1 MTPEIILK
9 KYWDYDTFR
18 PGQREIIQ
26 SVLDGKDTLA
36 LLPTGGGKSICFQI
50 PALCKDG
57 ICLVISPLIAL
68 MRDQVNNLLQ
78 RGIPA
83 AAIYSGMSYRT
94 IDRILDNA
102 VFGNYKF
109 LYMSPERL
117 TTEIAQVRIKRM
129 NINLL
134 AIDEAHCVSQWGY
147 DFRPSYLE
155 IANIRAALKNIP
167 ILGLTATATTEV
179 IEDIQKKLEFRRNSQ
194 VFKQDFS
201 RPNLSYVVRH
211 AEHKETKMLEIV
223 QKVPGSGIIYT
234 RNRRRTKEIADFLTK
249 NGILADYYHAGLTPD
264 ERSIKQDAWVNN
276 KIRIMAATNAFG
288 MGIDKPDV
296 RTVVHIDLPNSPE
309 AYFQEAG
316 RGGRDGKKSY
326 AVLLYDKNDAIGL
339 ERQLENDF
347 PEMKEIRR
355 VYAAVGNYLQMPVGS
370 GLGESFDFELVTFCE
385 KYGFDVLKAY
395 SCFKILEQDGWLSLS
410 ESVYELSTLKILLER
425 QQLYDYQLRTG
436 GTVDKILK
444 SLLRIHQ
451 GITTNY
457 CSINEY
463 KLAGFIKMPVEA
475 IEKALLHLHKDG
487 IVDYR
492 RKKDKPQLTFV
503 RERADQN
510 WLTIDWSRYMFRKKR
525 ETHRVKKAIEYA
537 EMEICRSR
545 QLLEYFGQ
553 EKTTNCGV
561 CDVCLNKQKV
571 VLSASELEI
580 LKHKILKLIA
590 HTPLSIREIVDAFA
604 EKDRSRVIQTV
615 QYLGENGF
623 IVAEKDKF
631 IIKNTN

>member
-9 KYWDYDTFR
+9 KYWNYDAFR

-26 SVLDGKDTLA
+26 SVLEAKDTLA

-50 PALCKDG
+50 PALCKEG
-57 ICLVISPLIAL
+57 ICVVISPLIAL

-83 AAIYSGMSYRT
+83 AAIYSGMSYRA

-117 TTEIAQVRIKRM
+117 TTEIAQVRLKRM

-167 ILGLTATATTEV
+167 VLALTATATPDV

-201 RPNLSYVVRH
+201 RPNLAYVVRH

-234 RNRRRTKEIADFLTK
+234 RNRRKTQEIAAFLTQ

-264 ERSIKQDAWVNN
+264 ERSSKQDAWINN

-296 RTVVHIDLPNSPE
+296 RTVVHVDLPNSPE

-339 ERQLENDF
+339 ERQLVNDF

-370 GLGESFDFELVTFCE
+370 GLGESFDFEFVPFCE
-385 KYGFDVLKAY
+385 RYGLDVLKTY

-410 ESVYELSTLKILLER
+410 ESAYELSTIKILVER
-425 QQLYDYQLRTG
+425 QQLYDYQLRIG
-436 GTVDKILK
+436 GGVDKILQG
-444 SLLRIHQ
+444 LLRLHQ
-451 GITTNY
+451 GILTNY
-457 CSINEY
+457 CNVNEY
-463 KLAGFIKMPVEA
+463 KLAGFVKMPLE
-475 IEKALLHLHKDG
+475 ITEKGLFHLHKDG
-487 IVDYR
+487 IIDYR

-537 EMEICRSR
+537 EIEICRSR

-553 EKTTNCGV
+553 EDAENCGV
-561 CDVCLNKQKV
+561 CDVCLNKQKT
-571 VLSASELEI
+571 VLHPSELEA

-590 HTPLSIREIVDAFA
+590 PTPLSIREIVDAFA
-604 EKDRSRVIQTV
+604 EKDRSRVIQSV
-615 QYLGENGF
+615 QYLADNQVIER
-623 IVAEKDKF
+623 EKDKF
-631 IIKNTN
+631 IIKKV

>member
-9 KYWDYDTFR
+9 KYWNYDTFR

-26 SVLDGKDTLA
+26 AVLDGKDALA
-36 LLPTGGGKSICFQI
+36 LLPTGGGKSICFQV
-50 PALCKDG
+50 PALCKEG
-57 ICLVISPLIAL
+57 ICIVISPLIAL

-83 AAIYSGMSYRT
+83 AAVYSGMSYRT
-94 IDRILDNA
+94 IDKILDNA
-102 VFGNYKF
+102 LSGNYKF

-129 NINLL
+129 NVNLL

-155 IANIRAALKNIP
+155 IANIRAALKTVP
-167 ILGLTATATTEV
+167 ILALTATATMDV
-179 IEDIQKKLEFRRNSQ
+179 IEDIQKKLEFRRNGQ

-201 RPNLSYVVRH
+201 RPNLAYVVRH

-234 RNRRRTKEIADFLTK
+234 RNRRKTKEIADFLTK
-249 NGILADYYHAGLTPD
+249 NGILADFYHAGLTPD
-264 ERSIKQDAWVNN
+264 ERSTKQDAWVNN
-276 KIRIMAATNAFG
+276 EIRIMAATNAFG

-296 RTVVHIDLPNSPE
+296 RTVVHVDLPNSPE

-339 ERQLENDF
+339 ERQLVNDF

-370 GLGESFDFELVTFCE
+370 GLGESFDFELVPFCE
-385 KYGFDVLKAY
+385 RYGLDVLKTH

-410 ESVYELSTLKILLER
+410 DSVFELSTIKILVER
-425 QQLYDYQLRTG
+425 QQLYDYQSRNG
-436 GTVDKILK
+436 GGVDKILQG
-444 SLLRIHQ
+444 LLRLHQ
-451 GITTNY
+451 GILTSY
-457 CSINEY
+457 SIVNEY
-463 KLAGFIKMPVEA
+463 KLAGFVKMPLE
-475 IEKALLHLHKDG
+475 ITEKGLFHLHKDG
-487 IVDYR
+487 IIDYR

-537 EMEICRSR
+537 EIEICRSR

-553 EKTTNCGV
+553 EDSTNCGV
-561 CDVCLNKQKV
+561 CDVCLNKHKI
-571 VLSASELEI
+571 VLQPSELEV

-590 HTPLSIREIVDAFA
+590 PMPLSIREIVDAFA
-604 EKDRSRVIQTV
+604 DKDRSRVIQTV
-615 QYLGENGF
+615 QFLAENRV
-623 IVAEKDKF
+623 IEREKDKF
-631 IIKNTN
+631 ILKKG

>member
-9 KYWDYDTFR
+9 KYWDFDTFR
-18 PGQREIIQ
+18 LGQREIIQ

-36 LLPTGGGKSICFQI
+36 LLPTGGGKSVCFQI
-50 PALCKDG
+50 PTLYKDG
-57 ICLVISPLIAL
+57 MCLVISPLIAL
-68 MRDQVNNLLQ
+68 MRDQVNNLLKK
-78 RGIPA
+78 GIPA
-83 AAIYSGMSYRT
+83 AAIYSGMSYRA
-94 IDRILDNA
+94 IDKILDNA
-102 VFGNYKF
+102 LAGSYKF

-117 TTEIAQVRIKRM
+117 TTEIVQVRVKRM

-134 AIDEAHCVSQWGY
+134 AVDEAHCVSQWGY

-155 IANIRAALKNIP
+155 IANIRAALKNVP

-201 RPNLSYVVRH
+201 RPNLAYVVRH
-211 AEHKETKMLEIV
+211 AEHKATKMLEIV

-234 RNRRRTKEIADFLTK
+234 RNRRKTKEIADFLTQ
-249 NGILADYYHAGLTPD
+249 NGILADYYHAGLSPE
-264 ERSIKQDAWVNN
+264 ERSSKQDAWVNN
-276 KIRIMAATNAFG
+276 EIRIMAATNAFG

-296 RTVVHIDLPNSPE
+296 RTVVHVDLPTSPE

-326 AVLLYDKNDAIGL
+326 AVLLYDKKDAIGL
-339 ERQLENDF
+339 EQQLVNDF
-347 PEMKEIRR
+347 PEMKEIRQ

-370 GLGESFDFELVTFCE
+370 GLGESFDFEFVAFCE
-385 KYGFDVLKAY
+385 RYGLDVMKTY

-410 ESVYELSTLKILLER
+410 ESAYELSTLKILLER
-425 QQLYDYQLRTG
+425 QQLYDYQLRNG
-436 GTVDKILK
+436 AGIDRILK
-444 SLLRIHQ
+444 GLLRLYQ
-451 GITTNY
+451 GINTNY

-463 KLAGFIKMPVEA
+463 KLATFLKIALEEL
-475 IEKALLHLHKDG
+475 EKGLFHLHKDG
-487 IVDYR
+487 IIDYR

-510 WLTIDWSRYMFRKKR
+510 WLTIDWSRYMFRKRR

-553 EKTTNCGV
+553 EDATNCGV
-561 CDVCLNKQKV
+561 CDVCLNKQKP
-571 VLSASELEI
+571 VLNTSERDV
-580 LKHKILKLIA
+580 LKHKILKLIEYA
-590 HTPLSIREIVDAFA
+590 ALSIKEIVDAFA
-604 EKDRSRVIQTV
+604 TKDRSRVIQTV
-615 QYLGENGF
+615 QYLAENRV
-623 IVAEKDKF
+623 IEREKDKF
-631 IIKNTN
+631 IIKK

>member
-9 KYWDYDTFR
+9 KYWNYDTFR
-18 PGQREIIQ
+18 LGQREIIQ
-26 SVLDGKDTLA
+26 SVLDGTDTLA
-36 LLPTGGGKSICFQI
+36 LLPTGGGKSICFQV

-57 ICLVISPLIAL
+57 ICIVISPLIAL

-83 AAIYSGMSYRT
+83 AAIYSGMSYRQ
-94 IDRILDNA
+94 IDKILDNA
-102 VFGNYKF
+102 LSGNYKF

-155 IANIRAALKNIP
+155 IANIRAALKTVP
-167 ILGLTATATTEV
+167 ILALTATATTDV
-179 IEDIQKKLEFRRNSQ
+179 IEDIKKKLEFRRNSQ

-201 RPNLSYVVRH
+201 RPNLAYVVRH

-234 RNRRRTKEIADFLTK
+234 RNRRKTKEIADFLTK

-264 ERSIKQDAWVNN
+264 ERSTKQDAWINN

-296 RTVVHIDLPNSPE
+296 RTVVHVDLPNSPE

-339 ERQLENDF
+339 ERQLVNDF
-347 PEMKEIRR
+347 PEMKEIRK

-385 KYGFDVLKAY
+385 RYGLDVLKTH

-410 ESVYELSTLKILLER
+410 DSVFELSTIKVLVER
-425 QQLYDYQLRTG
+425 QQLYDYQLRIG
-436 GTVDKILK
+436 GGVDKILQGV
-444 SLLRIHQ
+444 LRLHQ
-451 GITTNY
+451 GILTNY
-457 CSINEY
+457 CIVNEY
-463 KLAGFIKMPVEA
+463 KLAGFVKMPIEV
-475 IEKALLHLHKDG
+475 IEKGLLHLHKDG
-487 IVDYR
+487 IIDYR

-537 EMEICRSR
+537 EIEICRSR

-553 EKTTNCGV
+553 EDAENCGV
-561 CDVCLNKQKV
+561 CDVCLNKKKT
-571 VLSASELEI
+571 VLTTSELEV

-590 HTPLSIREIVDAFA
+590 PTPLSIREIVDAFA

-615 QYLGENGF
+615 QYLAE
-623 IVAEKDKF
+623 IRAIEREKDKF
-631 IIKNTN
+631 ILKKS

>member
-9 KYWDYDTFR
+9 KYWNYDTFR
-18 PGQREIIQ
+18 LGQREIIQ

-50 PALCKDG
+50 PALCQEG

-78 RGIPA
+78 KNIPA

-94 IDRILDNA
+94 IDKILDNA
-102 VFGNYKF
+102 VFGKYKF

-155 IANIRAALKNIP
+155 IANIRAAFKNIP
-167 ILGLTATATTEV
+167 ILALTATATIDV
-179 IEDIQKKLEFRRNSQ
+179 IEDIQKKLEFRRNSA
-194 VFKQDFS
+194 VFRQDFS

-211 AEHKETKMLEIV
+211 AEHKDSKMLEIV
-223 QKVPGSGIIYT
+223 QKVPGSGIIYA
-234 RNRRRTKEIADFLTK
+234 RNRRKTKEIAEFLTK
-249 NGILADYYHAGLTPD
+249 HGILADFYHAGLTPD
-264 ERSIKQDAWVNN
+264 ERSVKQDAWINN
-276 KIRIMAATNAFG
+276 EIRIMAATNAFG

-296 RTVVHIDLPNSPE
+296 RTVVHMDLPNSPE

-339 ERQLENDF
+339 EKQLEVDF

-355 VYAAVGNYLQMPVGS
+355 VYAAVGNYYQMPVGS

-385 KYGFDVLKAY
+385 KYGFEVMKAY
-395 SCFKILEQDGWLSLS
+395 ACFKILEQDGWLSVS
-410 ESVYELSTLKILLER
+410 ESAFELSTLKILVER
-425 QQLYDYQLRTG
+425 QHLYDYQLKNG
-436 GTVDKILK
+436 AAIDKILQG
-444 SLLRIHQ
+444 LLRLNQ
-451 GITTNY
+451 GIATNY
-457 CSINEY
+457 SNINEY
-463 KLAGFIKMPVEA
+463 KLASFAKLPIEVVE
-475 IEKALLHLHKDG
+475 KSLLHLHKDG
-487 IVDYR
+487 IIDYR

-553 EKTTNCGV
+553 AETHNCGV
-561 CDVCLNKQKV
+561 CDVCLNKQKN
-571 VLSASELEI
+571 VLTTSELDI

-590 HTPLSIREIVDAFA
+590 YTPLSIKEIVDAFA
-604 EKDRSRVIQTV
+604 GKDRSKVIQTV
-615 QYLGENGF
+615 QYLAEKDM
-623 IVAEKDKF
+623 IEREKDKF
-631 IIKNTN
+631 IPKKS

>member
-1 MTPEIILK
+1 MSENIL
-9 KYWDYDTFR
+9 
-18 PGQREIIQ
+18 

-36 LLPTGGGKSICFQI
+36 LLPTGGGKSICFQV
-50 PALCKDG
+50 PALQKEG
-57 ICLVISPLIAL
+57 ICIVISPLIAL

-83 AAIYSGMSYRT
+83 AAVYSGMSYRA
-94 IDRILDNA
+94 IDKILDNA
-102 VFGNYKF
+102 LAGNYKF

-117 TTEIAQVRIKRM
+117 MTEIAQVRIKRM

-155 IANIRAALKNIP
+155 IANIRAALKTVP
-167 ILGLTATATTEV
+167 VLALTATATADV

-194 VFKQDFS
+194 VFKQDFN
-201 RPNLSYVVRH
+201 RPNLAYVVRH

-234 RNRRRTKEIADFLTK
+234 RNRRKTKEIAAFLMK

-264 ERSIKQDAWVNN
+264 ERSTKQDAWINN
-276 KIRIMAATNAFG
+276 EIRIMAATNAFG

-296 RTVVHIDLPNSPE
+296 RTVVHVDLPNSPE

-326 AVLLYDKNDAIGL
+326 AVLLYDKNDAAGL
-339 ERQLENDF
+339 EQQLVNDF

-355 VYAAVGNYLQMPVGS
+355 VYAAVGNYFQMPTGS
-370 GLGESFDFELVTFCE
+370 GLGESFDFELIPFCE
-385 KYGFDVLKAY
+385 RYGLEVLKTHA
-395 SCFKILEQDGWLSLS
+395 CFKILEQDGWLSLS
-410 ESVYELSTLKILLER
+410 DSVFERSTIKILVER
-425 QQLYDYQLRTG
+425 QQLYDYQLRNG
-436 GTVDKILK
+436 GGIDKILQG
-444 SLLRIHQ
+444 LLRLHQ
-451 GITTNY
+451 GILTNY
-457 CSINEY
+457 CIVAEY
-463 KLAGFIKMPVEA
+463 KLASFVKMPIDVVE
-475 IEKALLHLHKDG
+475 KGLLHLHKDG
-487 IVDYR
+487 IIDYR

-510 WLTIDWSRYMFRKKR
+510 WLTIDWSRYMFRKRR

-537 EMEICRSR
+537 EIEICRSR

-553 EKTTNCGV
+553 EDATNCGV

-571 VLSASELEI
+571 SLNSSELEV

-590 HTPLSIREIVDAFA
+590 PTPLSIREIVDAFA

-615 QYLGENGF
+615 QYLAEMQM
-623 IVAEKDKF
+623 IEREKDKF
-631 IIKNTN
+631 ILPRIARI

>member
-9 KYWDYDTFR
+9 KYWNYDTFR
-18 PGQREIIQ
+18 PGQREIIE

-36 LLPTGGGKSICFQI
+36 LLPTGGGKSICFQV
-50 PALCKDG
+50 PALQKDG
-57 ICLVISPLIAL
+57 ICIVISPLIAL

-83 AAIYSGMSYRT
+83 AAIYSGMSYRA

-102 VFGNYKF
+102 VFGGYKF

-117 TTEIAQVRIKRM
+117 MTEIAQVRLKRM

-155 IANIRAALKNIP
+155 IANIRAALKTVP
-167 ILGLTATATTEV
+167 VLALTATATTDV

-201 RPNLSYVVRH
+201 RPNLAYVVRH

-234 RNRRRTKEIADFLTK
+234 RNRRKTKEIADFLTK

-264 ERSIKQDAWVNN
+264 ERSTKQDAWINN

-296 RTVVHIDLPNSPE
+296 RTVVHVDLPNSPE

-326 AVLLYDKNDAIGL
+326 AVLLYDKNDAAGL
-339 ERQLENDF
+339 ERQLVNDF
-347 PEMKEIRR
+347 PEMKEIRQ

-370 GLGESFDFELVTFCE
+370 GLSESFDFELIPFCE
-385 KYGFDVLKAY
+385 RYGLDALKTH

-410 ESVYELSTLKILLER
+410 DSVFELSTVKILVER
-425 QQLYDYQLRTG
+425 QQLYDYQLRIG
-436 GTVDKILK
+436 GGIEKILQG
-444 SLLRIHQ
+444 LLRLHQ
-451 GITTNY
+451 GILTNY
-457 CSINEY
+457 CNVAEY
-463 KLAGFIKMPVEA
+463 KLAGFVKMPIDVT
-475 IEKALLHLHKDG
+475 EKGLFHLHNDG
-487 IVDYR
+487 IIDYR

-503 RERADQN
+503 RARADQN

-537 EMEICRSR
+537 EIEICRSR

-553 EKTTNCGV
+553 EDAENCGV
-561 CDVCLNKQKV
+561 CDVCLNKQKT
-571 VLSASELEI
+571 VLTTSELEV

-590 HTPLSIREIVDAFA
+590 PTPLSIREIVDAFA
-604 EKDRSRVIQTV
+604 EKDRARVIQTV
-615 QYLGENGF
+615 QYLAE
-623 IVAEKDKF
+623 IRAIEREKDKF
-631 IIKNTN
+631 ILKKS